1 MRTRPLPFRGT
12 TLRGTTLRGTALRGA
27 LLRGAAV
34 LATAAVTVGSLAG
47 CGGEPF
53 RPERDLG
60 VASPTIA
67 SPPPTQST
75 RPTSGPS
82 ATPTTGSPTA
92 TTSTGPSLPSL
103 PTAQER
109 PSASTASPAS
119 PTPGSTATAPA
130 PAPGPTSTSPRPGTA
145 APTATPAP
153 TSTPRPTATRTT
165 RPTGEPS
172 RPSSPTRTQRPPSP
186 TSTTARPTTPPP
198 TTPPPTTSS
207 PTSSTPPAAPAYLD
221 ELGGPGSGPVTMGGT
236 TYGHSISASAC
247 TIFSKQPTYA
257 WSLDGRYSRLTG
269 VVGQDDGSES
279 REAVL
284 RLVVRGDGRT
294 LASRTVRY
302 GQTSSLGVSVAGVQR
317 LTVSFTEVE
326 CAPGEGAALVLGSG
340 KVG

>member
-12 TLRGTTLRGTALRGA
+12 TLRGAATLRGAP
-27 LLRGAAV
+27 LRGAAV

-67 SPPPTQST
+67 SPPPTQSA

-82 ATPTTGSPTA
+82 ATPTTGSPTV

-109 PSASTASPAS
+109 PGASTSTASPAN

-186 TSTTARPTTPPP
+186 TSTTARP

>member
-1 MRTRPLPFRGT
+1 M
-12 TLRGTTLRGTALRGA
+12 
-27 LLRGAAV
+27 

-67 SPPPTQST
+67 SPPPTQSA

-82 ATPTTGSPTA
+82 STPTTGSPTV

-109 PSASTASPAS
+109 PGASASTASPAN

-145 APTATPAP
+145 APTATPTP
-153 TSTPRPTATRTT
+153 TSTPRPTVTRTT

-186 TSTTARPTTPPP
+186 TSTTARP